1 MNDLQKRA
9 LKSLCRDIETAIKF
23 NEEQYA
29 RGVLADFR
37 EQFKRSHGAQQK
49 TRCCNR
55 WLAMYRAGVS

>member
-1 MNDLQKRA
+1 MNDKQKRA
-9 LKSLCRDIETAIKF
+9 LKSLCRDIETAIKA

-37 EQFKRSHGAQQK
+37 KQFRRSKGAQQK

-55 WLAMYRAGVS
+55 WLAIYKVSV